1 MLQYAGPLNNAC
13 IADIRLACLASGD
26 QVLFGKLRRGEL
38 PFITTLARA
47 DALILGSTSADHR
60 RPRGRW

>member
-47 DALILGSTSADHR
+47 GEYAVLPSVSLA
-60 RPRGRW
+60 